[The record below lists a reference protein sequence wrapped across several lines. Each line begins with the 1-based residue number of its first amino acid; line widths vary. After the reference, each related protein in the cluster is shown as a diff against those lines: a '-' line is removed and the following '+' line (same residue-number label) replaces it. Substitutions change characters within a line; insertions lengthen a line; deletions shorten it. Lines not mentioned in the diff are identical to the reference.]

1 MSNGKYRIS
10 VRKGD
15 AIMPQEAYNPRLKA
29 LILQVVDN
37 QIRDNNPPITK
48 ATLKRLMKEG
58 YSMKKAKE
66 RIGYVVVCHIYDI
79 LKNDESFDEE
89 RYTRELMELH

>member
-1 MSNGKYRIS
+1 
-10 VRKGD
+10 
-15 AIMPQEAYNPRLKA
+15 
-29 LILQVVDN
+29 
-37 QIRDNNPPITK
+37 
-48 ATLKRLMKEG
+48 MKEG
-58 YSMKKAKE
+58 YSRKKAKE